1 MVFTT
6 YREFLK
12 NFKPSEPKNLFAEG
26 GPAWN
31 KYKKEHAAEIEKA
44 PKKPLSKTRKK
55 GKKSKG
61 TKKIRGSRKV
71 MRFLLKEGNFDNSAK
86 EEIKSLLGKD

>member
-61 TKKIRGSRKV
+61 TKKIRHTCHLYCQKCTKV
-71 MRFLLKEGNFDNSAK
+71 RFDL
-86 EEIKSLLGKD
+86 